1 MIELFAFLLIYLI
14 WFKPKRNIIEQ
25 KNYSIT
31 INAYSPEWCEIELN
45 QVEIQQV
52 ESIVEQTL
60 RMYPDAEV
68 GKSFPEIRYKVLG
81 DLYAEGQITKEY
93 LHEQINLII
102 FESTG
107 KG

>member
-14 WFKPKRNIIEQ
+14 WIKPKRNIIEQ

-31 INAYSPEWCEIELN
+31 INEYNPEWCEIELS
-45 QVEIQQV
+45 ESDIQHI
-52 ESIVEQTL
+52 ERIVEQTL

-68 GKSFPEIRYKVLG
+68 GKSFPEIKYKVLG
-81 DLYAEGQITKEY
+81 DLYYEGQITKEY